1 MFYAEKTHP
10 AIIDAATFTAAKARL
25 DEIAAATAQR
35 SRPTRCA
42 FSGIIVCGQCGE
54 KYKRIKNHNHHAWNC
69 GAYAMQGK
77 AGCSGLQIREDV
89 LQQAAADALGLDAYD
104 EDTFR
109 ERIASV
115 VSGADHVLT
124 FRFRDGHTVK
134 ITWEK
139 PSRARSWTPEMRQAA
154 AERTR
159 QQRRKP

>member
-1 MFYAEKTHP
+1 
-10 AIIDAATFTAAKARL
+10 
-25 DEIAAATAQR
+25 
-35 SRPTRCA
+35 
-42 FSGIIVCGQCGE
+42 
-54 KYKRIKNHNHHAWNC
+54 
-69 GAYAMQGK
+69 MQGK

-124 FRFRDGHTVK
+124 FRFRDGHTVEIK
-134 ITWEK
+134 WEK
-139 PSRARSWTPEMRQAA
+139 PSRARSWAPEMRQAA

>member
-1 MFYAEKTHP
+1 MFPILPLLFRFFSVKTSHKSFQQEC
-10 AIIDAATFTAAKARL
+10 TEVR
-25 DEIAAATAQR
+25 E
-35 SRPTRCA
+35 
-42 FSGIIVCGQCGE
+42 GV
-54 KYKRIKNHNHHAWNC
+54 
-69 GAYAMQGK
+69 YAMQGE

-115 VSGADHVLT
+115 VSDADHVLT
-124 FRFRDGHTVK
+124 FRFRYGHTAEIK
-134 ITWEK
+134 WET